1 MRHLEMSKTLE
12 GRISEALKSDIT
24 VAEVA
29 NLIIEVKKAL
39 ADAEQNAVAVRKA
52 AIDPIAFPDTV
63 KAHAATEMATFTV
76 DRWRATQSRLIQRY
90 SEVEASEALARW
102 TAEAARVEKR
112 RDAAAAKFLQCHD
125 LIERLTA
132 AYAEVQEVEE
142 ECSAVNRASPPGQRH
157 IQGPELTARRLAAFS
172 SSDPSVLKATVLF
185 WSGKQIWPPRQ
196 PSIALSMIPPPM
208 HDPKYST
215 DWHAARSGTAAP
227 QPDKL
232 TPEAQRIADFYE
244 AETRQQNQRRAR
256 EDAEDRAARVGA
268 KRSA

>member
-1 MRHLEMSKTLE
+1 MSKTLE
-12 GRISEALKSDIT
+12 QRISDALKTDIT
-24 VAEVA
+24 VAEIA
-29 NLIIEVKKAL
+29 NLIIEVENAL

-52 AIDPIAFPDTV
+52 AMDPIAFPDAV
-63 KAHAATEMATFTV
+63 KARAATEMATFAV
-76 DRWRATQSRLIQRY
+76 DRLRAAQSRLTRRY

-102 TAEAARVEKR
+102 TADAARVEKR

-125 LIERLTA
+125 LIEQLAA

-142 ECSAVNRASPPGQRH
+142 QCSAVNRASPPGQRH

-185 WSGKQIWPPRQ
+185 WSGKQIWPPKQ

-215 DWHAARSGTAAP
+215 DWHAARSGNAAP

-232 TPEAQRIADFYE
+232 TAEAQRIADFYE
-244 AETRQQNQRRAR
+244 AETRQQNERRAL
-256 EDAEDRAARVGA
+256 EDAEDRAARVAA
-268 KRSA
+268 KRTA